1 MTETGFSDPVEE
13 KVLARIPLETGG
25 LSLLVAVLSLLFFE
39 PLVGAFIFG
48 GGLTAAVGFIWLKR
62 MVFRLVQS
70 ERKTALSSLFLFYGL
85 RILLIIGLFF
95 IIIFFFS
102 KKILAFTAGF
112 SMIIPVF
119 FVEAVG
125 ALTRMKKWKN

>member
-1 MTETGFSDPVEE
+1 MTKSSGVDPIEE
-13 KVLARIPLETGG
+13 KILTRIPLETGG
-25 LSLLVAVLSLLFFE
+25 LALLTAVLSLPFFE
-39 PLVGAFIFG
+39 PLVAALIFC
-48 GGLTAAVGFIWLKR
+48 GGLTAVIGFLGLKS
-62 MVFRLVQS
+62 MVFHLVQPG
-70 ERKTALSSLFLFYGL
+70 RKKKTSTIILLYGL

>member
-1 MTETGFSDPVEE
+1 MTETGFVDPVEE
-13 KVLARIPLETGG
+13 KVLSRIPLETGG
-25 LSLLVAVLSLLFFE
+25 MSLLAAILSLLFFE
-39 PLVGAFIFG
+39 PLVAVLIFG
-48 GGLTAAVGFIWLKR
+48 GGLTAAAGFIWLKR

-70 ERKTALSSLFLFYGL
+70 DRKTSVSSLFLIYGL

-95 IIIFFFS
+95 IIILFFS

>member
-1 MTETGFSDPVEE
+1 MTETGFVDPVEE
-13 KVLARIPLETGG
+13 KVLSRIPLETGG
-25 LSLLVAVLSLLFFE
+25 ISLLAAILSLLFFE
-39 PLVGAFIFG
+39 PLVAALIFG
-48 GGLTAAVGFIWLKR
+48 GGLTAAAGFIWLKR

-70 ERKTALSSLFLFYGL
+70 DRKTSLSSLFLVYGL

-95 IIIFFFS
+95 IIILFFS

-119 FVEAVG
+119 FLEAVG